1 MAVQIIMVLSLFRVL
16 DSLFTLFGLDTLF
29 SLISQFFTTT
39 SNILPVIYT
48 YLGYVSYFI
57 PISYLKPLLFIS
69 LGAIGLRSVMALL
82 HLIKW

>member
-1 MAVQIIMVLSLFRVL
+1 MALQIIMVLSLFRVL
-16 DSLFTLFGLDTLF
+16 DSLFTFFGLDTLF

-39 SNILPVIYT
+39 SQILPVIYT

-69 LGAIGLRSVMALL
+69 LGTIGLRSVMALL